1 MTSRRTW
8 LAAVSLAALVGN
20 AAWAAAGSDA
30 LRRFVEETR
39 SASGR
44 FTQRLTDRKG
54 EALDA
59 PAEGIFCFRRPGLFA
74 WRTEIP
80 FVQEI
85 VSDGKVVK
93 LWDRDLNQVTVK
105 SLSGAVTAAPAALLF
120 GDAKALDV
128 FQLTESPRREAG
140 AVAAVQAVPKKDDAA
155 FSEVS
160 VGFDAGGSPVFMVL
174 ADHFG
179 TVTTLTF
186 TDVRKNPALTN
197 ADFALHAPADAD
209 VLEDHTGNF

>member
-59 PAEGIFCFRRPGLFA
+59 PAEGTFCFRRPGLFA
-74 WRTEIP
+74 WRTETP

-93 LWDRDLNQVTVK
+93 LWDRRLRPFYPGTRRHLTFF
-105 SLSGAVTAAPAALLF
+105 SLRNPRGARP
-120 GDAKALDV
+120 
-128 FQLTESPRREAG
+128 EPSRPSRPC
-140 AVAAVQAVPKKDDAA
+140 PKKTTRHFRKSPSVLMQGAHRSLWCSRII
-155 FSEVS
+155 SE
-160 VGFDAGGSPVFMVL
+160 
-174 ADHFG
+174 
-179 TVTTLTF
+179 
-186 TDVRKNPALTN
+186 R
-197 ADFALHAPADAD
+197 
-209 VLEDHTGNF
+209 

>member
-8 LAAVSLAALVGN
+8 LAAVSLAAFVGN

-30 LRRFVEETR
+30 LRRFVKETR

-59 PAEGIFCFRRPGLFA
+59 PAEGTFCFRRPGLFA
-74 WRTEIP
+74 WRTETP

-140 AVAAVQAVPKKDDAA
+140 AVAAVRAVPNTATQKAA
-155 FSEVS
+155 RVPP
-160 VGFDAGGSPVFMVL
+160 PVF
-174 ADHFG
+174 
-179 TVTTLTF
+179 
-186 TDVRKNPALTN
+186 VRILPAR
-197 ADFALHAPADAD
+197 
-209 VLEDHTGNF
+209 

>member
-1 MTSRRTW
+1 MTSRRIW
-8 LAAVSLAALVGN
+8 LAAAAAAALGGN
-20 AAWAAAGSDA
+20 AVRAATGSDA
-30 LRRFVEETR
+30 LRRFVAETR

-44 FTQRLTDRKG
+44 FTQRLTDKKG
-54 EALDA
+54 DALDV
-59 PAEGIFCFRRPGLFA
+59 PAEGTFGFQRPGLFA
-74 WRTEIP
+74 WRTEKP

-85 VSDGKVVK
+85 VSDGQVAR

-120 GDAKALDV
+120 GDAKALHA
-128 FQLTESPRREAG
+128 FHLTESPRRDAG
-140 AVAAVQAVPKKDDAA
+140 AVAAVRAVPKKDDAA
-155 FSEVS
+155 FSEVT
-160 VGFDAGGSPVFMVL
+160 VGFDAAGLPAFMVL

-186 TDVRKNPALTN
+186 TDVKKNPALTA

-209 VLEDHTGNF
+209 ILEDRTGNF